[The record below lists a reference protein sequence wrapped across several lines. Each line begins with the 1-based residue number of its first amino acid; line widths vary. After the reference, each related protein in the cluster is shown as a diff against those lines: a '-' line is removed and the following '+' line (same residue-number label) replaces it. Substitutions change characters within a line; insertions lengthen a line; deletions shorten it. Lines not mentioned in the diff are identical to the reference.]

1 MLYKNIEIYTNGQTD
16 RRRNLLGVPAF
27 VKAFAKAMELH
38 SYLLLSLM
46 KLFTRSLYLWNYL
59 HTVCISEIEDRLRK
73 KIEDLGER
81 NVKHF
86 PIFYL

>member
-27 VKAFAKAMELH
+27 VKAFAKAMGLH

-46 KLFTRSLYLWNYL
+46 KQNGNTRVQCN
-59 HTVCISEIEDRLRK
+59 DN
-73 KIEDLGER
+73 KI
-81 NVKHF
+81 
-86 PIFYL
+86 